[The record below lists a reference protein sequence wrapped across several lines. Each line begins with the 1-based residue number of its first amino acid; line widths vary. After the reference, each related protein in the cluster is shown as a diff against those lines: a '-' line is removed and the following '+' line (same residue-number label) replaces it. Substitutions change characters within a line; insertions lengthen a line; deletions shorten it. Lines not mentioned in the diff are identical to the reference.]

1 MFQISLLHCALP
13 SEKRTLFSAG
23 VRNFRTAHYRE
34 SNRQLRTLRGKMYVR
49 FVLRERETEFKG
61 SLCNIARSS
70 PVRRLTPAG
79 VAMPYST
86 ALVHPRSTPY
96 GRQNPL
102 QSAIQNCSPV
112 VAPLR
117 YQPQLQFTELNIQS
131 LIKRSQSQTCVRF
144 IFQHKFCYC

>member
-1 MFQISLLHCALP
+1 MFQVSLLHCALP

-86 ALVHPRSTPY
+86 AAPAFDAIWTAKPATKRHPKLFSGRSPLALLALALVH
-96 GRQNPL
+96 
-102 QSAIQNCSPV
+102 
-112 VAPLR
+112 
-117 YQPQLQFTELNIQS
+117 
-131 LIKRSQSQTCVRF
+131 
-144 IFQHKFCYC
+144 